1 MIVEI
6 SKVFLY
12 DSSLKSRI
20 NLEIKD
26 GSTIR
31 EVVELLSVKN
41 TDYAMFFVNGK
52 AAKKDDVVNN
62 NDKLSILP
70 VFDGG

>member
-12 DSSLKSRI
+12 DISLKSII

-31 EVVELLSVKN
+31 EVVDLLSVKN

-52 AAKKDDVVNN
+52 VAQNDDVVNN
-62 NDKLSILP
+62 SDKLSILP